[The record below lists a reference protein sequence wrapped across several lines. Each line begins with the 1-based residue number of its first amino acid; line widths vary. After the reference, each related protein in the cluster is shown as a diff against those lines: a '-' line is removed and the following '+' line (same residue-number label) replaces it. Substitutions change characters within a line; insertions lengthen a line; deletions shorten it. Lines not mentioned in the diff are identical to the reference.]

1 MSTFLKYLI
10 TFLVLV
16 AISLLP
22 SCQTVT
28 PTPSPTGEPVIP
40 DTPSPTNTPVI
51 PEHWS
56 TLGNVEISNAG
67 YVNGVGFASPTIG
80 MLVGRSNRFDV
91 SVDGGINLSDENE
104 ILLTSQ
110 AFFYI
115 MKLGLYSLMVTTMAG

>member
-1 MSTFLKYLI
+1 M
-10 TFLVLV
+10 
-16 AISLLP
+16 
-22 SCQTVT
+22 
-28 PTPSPTGEPVIP
+28 
-40 DTPSPTNTPVI
+40 I

-56 TLGNVEISNAG
+56 ILGNVDIPNMG
-67 YVNGVGFASPTIG
+67 YVNSVGFASPTIG
-80 MLVGRSNRFDV
+80 MLIGPSNRFDV